1 MFIAALLI
9 FAKKGGGN
17 ADIPYK
23 GELDRQTVIQ
33 TYNWIQISDKIE
45 KFTQRHEQIL
55 LSERIYYKK

>member
-1 MFIAALLI
+1 MQNPTQMFIAALLI

-33 TYNWIQISDKIE
+33 TYN
-45 KFTQRHEQIL
+45 
-55 LSERIYYKK
+55 